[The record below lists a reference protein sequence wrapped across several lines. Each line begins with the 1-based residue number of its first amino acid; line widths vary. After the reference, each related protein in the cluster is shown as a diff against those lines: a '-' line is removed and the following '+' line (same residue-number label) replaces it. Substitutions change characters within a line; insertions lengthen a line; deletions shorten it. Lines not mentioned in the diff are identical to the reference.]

1 MQKLGVYLMRPS
13 DLFSIPTTTVK
24 KSNFFGDNFGITT
37 DSIIQGNL
45 RSVPPL
51 SAYHFQQTTSEFS
64 VSIQYLVQTALSK
77 IVLGLFTKR
86 SIWFKL
92 RLPYPPTS
100 PLE

>member
-1 MQKLGVYLMRPS
+1 MRPS

-51 SAYHFQQTTSEFS
+51 SAYDFQANDFGFFPLI
-64 VSIQYLVQTALSK
+64 SISCTNCAVENRFGV
-77 IVLGLFTKR
+77 IH
-86 SIWFKL
+86 
-92 RLPYPPTS
+92 
-100 PLE
+100 